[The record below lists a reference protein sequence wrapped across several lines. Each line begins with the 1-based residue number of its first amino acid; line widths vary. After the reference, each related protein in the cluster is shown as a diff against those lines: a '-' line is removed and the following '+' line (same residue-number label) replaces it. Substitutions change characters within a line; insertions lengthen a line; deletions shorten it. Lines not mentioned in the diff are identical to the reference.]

1 MRRMVLCVHPLW
13 YYVSMYK
20 KVAAFE
26 CRCDLCG
33 HRWISEAKPIR
44 CAKCKSR
51 VWNCDAVPVENK
63 AVVKMS
69 RVPSLGVEKTAAQVS
84 PVIKATGCKC
94 GATGVMIVGGKK
106 KCAACGR
113 DLGA

>member
-1 MRRMVLCVHPLW
+1 MVLWDHPLW
-13 YYVSMYK
+13 YYGTMYK
-20 KVAAFE
+20 KVVVFE
-26 CRCDLCG
+26 CVCDLSGCG
-33 HRWISEAKPIR
+33 HRWIAETMPKR

-63 AVVKMS
+63 AVVKVS
-69 RVPSLGVEKTAAQVS
+69 RVPAMELKPKEPAKITEPETA
-84 PVIKATGCKC
+84 CKC

>member
-1 MRRMVLCVHPLW
+1 
-13 YYVSMYK
+13 MYK
-20 KVAAFE
+20 KVVAFE
-26 CRCDLCG
+26 CVCDLSGCG
-33 HRWISEAKPIR
+33 HRWIAEAMPKR

-51 VWNCDAVPVENK
+51 VWNCDGIPVEEK
-63 AVVKMS
+63 AVVEVS
-69 RVPSLGVEKTAAQVS
+69 RVLVSKPAAQVP
-84 PVIKATGCKC
+84 PVIKATACKC